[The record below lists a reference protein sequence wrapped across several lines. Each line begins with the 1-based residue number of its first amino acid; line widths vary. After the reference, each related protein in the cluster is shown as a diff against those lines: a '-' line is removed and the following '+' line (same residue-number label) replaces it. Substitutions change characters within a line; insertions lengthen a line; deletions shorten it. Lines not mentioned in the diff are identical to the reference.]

1 MKGEKLLEMR
11 YFAHRQAEL
20 TAFTIVV
27 EFWTAQKL
35 SSLLVCAATSSWKN
49 VASAG
54 IRQEM
59 SEPAPVTR
67 SNRKGGERGQE
78 GKTGSR
84 TNDQSS
90 SFLSS
95 SYSLFFFVALNYT
108 EK

>member
-59 SEPAPVTR
+59 SEPVQQ
-67 SNRKGGERGQE
+67 SERG
-78 GKTGSR
+78 SR
-84 TNDQSS
+84 GENREQNERPIFIFSIVVV
-90 SFLSS
+90 
-95 SYSLFFFVALNYT
+95 FFVFFCSVELHG
-108 EK
+108 KIDFSVQS